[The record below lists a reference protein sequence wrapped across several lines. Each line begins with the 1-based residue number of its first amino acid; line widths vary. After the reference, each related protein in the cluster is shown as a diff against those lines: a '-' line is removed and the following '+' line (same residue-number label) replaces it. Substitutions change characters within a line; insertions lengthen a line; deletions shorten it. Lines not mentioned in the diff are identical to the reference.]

1 MIDTHM
7 SPLPSARIL
16 MDTFQQG
23 MTDGAASRG
32 LVLNILD
39 AEQYIVYADTA
50 QLPCRAPVI
59 SQWDCRGGQPATDIY

>member
-16 MDTFQQG
+16 MDTFQQR

-39 AEQYIVYADTA
+39 AEQYIVYADAA
-50 QLPCRAPVI
+50 QL
-59 SQWDCRGGQPATDIY
+59 Y